1 MALLAGSLLDSI
13 EVYTMVEKGHSIKAL
28 DVKRKVKLSQNPK
41 ECFCKKYHA
50 VSDIFTRSYFILRGL
65 ESRNL
70 EFFN

>member
-1 MALLAGSLLDSI
+1 
-13 EVYTMVEKGHSIKAL
+13 MVEKGHSIKAL
-28 DVKRKVKLSQNPK
+28 DVKRNVKLSQNPK

>member
-1 MALLAGSLLDSI
+1 MIILPSKSEKDNTNGGKELSDSKK
-13 EVYTMVEKGHSIKAL
+13 T
-28 DVKRKVKLSQNPK
+28 KRKVKLSQNPK
-41 ECFCKKYHA
+41 ECFCKKYQA